1 MEADHLI
8 NLPIL
13 KAHASMVFSGALK
26 NIKGVVQD
34 KVHMQ
39 MHQQNLTM
47 AMMDVWSACRA
58 DINIMDAMRAASG
71 YSPHMPVPIETNM
84 ILGSKD
90 PVAIDRV
97 ACEVTGIDT
106 SCVDYFKVAKETG
119 LGNYDLEDIEV
130 VGNTIE
136 ESYKK
141 MWIPY
146 IGDMSTRWPEYDVKC
161 EGACSSCQALL
172 AINMEEL
179 KAVGEYEKNEGMTVV
194 IGGKNEIPK
203 DIPDEK
209 IVLHGNCT
217 KKYLKDHPNAY
228 WILGCPPNE
237 PALYLT
243 VQRKK
248 SSMVWVTR
256 RKKLSVHVWQE
267 MQLYGEILYSKQL
280 TNTTRSI
287 RTRDNGRIC
296 ICRHGSETPQFAEC
310 HFYR

>member
-1 MEADHLI
+1 
-8 NLPIL
+8 
-13 KAHASMVFSGALK
+13 MVFSGALK

-179 KAVGEYEKNEGMTVV
+179 KAVNEYDKNAGMTVV

-243 VQRKK
+243 VQRKEVING
-248 SSMVWVTR
+248 MGDQEEEIIRPCMARDAAVW
-256 RKKLSVHVWQE
+256 
-267 MQLYGEILYSKQL
+267 
-280 TNTTRSI
+280 
-287 RTRDNGRIC
+287 RDFVFKAADKYYEEHPDER
-296 ICRHGSETPQFAEC
+296 
-310 HFYR
+310 